1 MLMKTIK
8 CSATFCQWNKKGS
21 MCSHPNAAP
30 GIMNETM
37 NPAEYCENYRKYAV
51 KAKKLKRK

>member
-1 MLMKTIK
+1 MEIIK

-30 GIMNETM
+30 GIMNETV
-37 NPAEYCENYRKYAV
+37 NPVEYCENYRKYAV
-51 KAKKLKRK
+51 KAKRLKKK